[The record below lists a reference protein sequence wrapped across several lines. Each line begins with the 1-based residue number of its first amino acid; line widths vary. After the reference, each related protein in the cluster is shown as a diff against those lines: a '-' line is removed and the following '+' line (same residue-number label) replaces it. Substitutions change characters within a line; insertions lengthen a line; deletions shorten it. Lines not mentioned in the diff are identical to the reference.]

1 MAGIYLHI
9 PFCRKACHYCNF
21 HFSTQLGA
29 LDEMADTLIAESII
43 RKTEISESI
52 QTIYFG
58 GGTPSLLH
66 ADKIE
71 KILEAIKLH
80 YTIDEDAEITLEAN
94 PDDISLE
101 KAKTWRNI
109 GINRF
114 SIGIQSFD
122 EKNLIWMNRVHNAEQ
137 SHACIDI
144 IRDAGFE
151 NFSIDLIYGSPGQSL
166 SGWEA
171 DVEMAIS
178 KKIPHLSCYALT
190 IEEGTSLHH
199 MIEHGKKDSVNT
211 DEQAQCFQSLLLKT
225 GGAGY
230 NHYEISNLALP
241 GFESR
246 HNSGYWEGKP
256 YLGLGPSAHSFDG
269 RKRSWNIA
277 HNIDYMR
284 AIKKGEIPSTSENL
298 SANDLLNE
306 YIMTSLRS
314 SKGLNKYKIK
324 KQWGEDKLNAIRKGV
339 QIPLDAGNIE
349 EYDDAWRLTTKGKF
363 LADGIAASLFFL
375 DQ

>member
-43 RKTEISESI
+43 RKTEITESI

-80 YTIDEDAEITLEAN
+80 YTIAEDAEITLEAN
-94 PDDISLE
+94 PDDITSE

-144 IRDAGFE
+144 IRDVGFE
-151 NFSIDLIYGSPGQSL
+151 NFSIDLIYGTPGQSL
-166 SGWEA
+166 SNWEA
-171 DVEMAIS
+171 DVELAIS

-190 IEEGTSLHH
+190 IEEGTALHH
-199 MIEHGKKDSVNT
+199 LIEQGKKDSVNT
-211 DEQAQCFQSLLLKT
+211 DEQAQYFQSLLEKT
-225 GGAGY
+225 GSAGY

-246 HNSGYWEGKP
+246 HNCGYWEGKP

-269 RKRSWNIA
+269 RKRSWNLA

-314 SKGLNKYKIK
+314 SKGLNKYRIK
-324 KQWGEDKLNAIRKGV
+324 EQWGEDKLNAIRKGI

-349 EYDDAWRLTTKGKF
+349 EYDDAWRLTPNGKF

>member
-43 RKTEISESI
+43 RKTEISEPI

-190 IEEGTSLHH
+190 IE
-199 MIEHGKKDSVNT
+199 
-211 DEQAQCFQSLLLKT
+211 
-225 GGAGY
+225 
-230 NHYEISNLALP
+230 
-241 GFESR
+241 
-246 HNSGYWEGKP
+246 
-256 YLGLGPSAHSFDG
+256 
-269 RKRSWNIA
+269 
-277 HNIDYMR
+277 
-284 AIKKGEIPSTSENL
+284 
-298 SANDLLNE
+298 
-306 YIMTSLRS
+306 
-314 SKGLNKYKIK
+314 
-324 KQWGEDKLNAIRKGV
+324 
-339 QIPLDAGNIE
+339 GNITAP
-349 EYDDAWRLTTKGKF
+349 YD
-363 LADGIAASLFFL
+363 
-375 DQ
+375 

>member
-29 LDEMADTLIAESII
+29 LDEMADTLIAESIL
-43 RKTEISESI
+43 RKTEINETI

-58 GGTPSLLH
+58 GGTPSLLG

-71 KILEAIKLH
+71 KILDTIKSN
-80 YTIDEDAEITLEAN
+80 YPIADDAEITLEAN
-94 PDDISLE
+94 PDDITME
-101 KAKTWRNI
+101 KAKSWHNI
-109 GINRF
+109 GITRF

-122 EKNLIWMNRVHNAEQ
+122 EKNLIWMNRVHNAKQ

-144 IRDAGFE
+144 IRDVGFE
-151 NFSIDLIYGSPGQSL
+151 NFSIDLIYGTPGQSL
-166 SGWEA
+166 SDWEA
-171 DVEMAIS
+171 DVDLAIS

-190 IEEGTSLHH
+190 IEEGTALHK
-199 MIEHGKKDSVNT
+199 MIENGKKDSVNT
-211 DEQAQCFQSLLLKT
+211 DEQAQCFQSLLEKT
-225 GGAGY
+225 NSAGY
-230 NHYEISNLALP
+230 QHYEISNLALP

-246 HNSGYWEGKP
+246 HNSGYWEGRP
-256 YLGLGPSAHSFDG
+256 YMGLGPSAHSFDG

-277 HNIDYMR
+277 HNIDYLR
-284 AIKKGEIPSTSENL
+284 AIKMGEIPSTSENL

-314 SKGLNKYKIK
+314 SKGLNKFRIK
-324 KQWGEDKLNAIRKGV
+324 EQWGEDKLNAIRKGI
-339 QIPLDAGNIE
+339 QIPLDLGNVIE
-349 EYDDAWRLTTKGKF
+349 NDDAWRLTQKGKF

-375 DQ
+375 

>member
-43 RKTEISESI
+43 RKTEISEPI

-80 YTIDEDAEITLEAN
+80 YTIDKDAEITLEAN

-211 DEQAQCFQSLLLKT
+211 DQQAQCFQSLLLKT

-246 HNSGYWEGKP
+246 HNSGYWEGKS

-269 RKRSWNIA
+269 RKRSWNTA